1 MKKILMIISA
11 VTIVIFSVSIYAFNG
26 SKVEAATVGQ
36 KLTAPEEGWQRYDD
50 LDSLIEY
57 DGGSAAWTANYKDPS
72 ETAQYKGSAH
82 GALKG
87 KNSKVTFAFEGSKF
101 SLIITTAKTYTNSIT
116 VKVDGKEIGIM
127 NAQVSATSSDKVTTQ
142 IVGFTK
148 SGLEK
153 TKHLVEI
160 QVKKEGNSEGY
171 FDYRL
176 DAIDIDSDGKLIPIS
191 EYQPAQSNIYVGNDA
206 MYQLDKNGDLYTWG
220 SNNYG
225 QLGLGD
231 TSSRSI
237 SKSEKVSISEKV
249 TDIVIGE
256 RFVIALGESG
266 KVYGWGDNT
275 GKLLSDDGGII
286 TSPVMIKE
294 GIGAIFKA
302 E

>member
-50 LDSLIEY
+50 TNSLISY
-57 DGGSAAWTANYKDPS
+57 SDKDNSWKPYIDPG
-72 ETAQYKGSAH
+72 QYKNNSAM
-82 GALKG
+82 GAIKG
-87 KNSKVTFAFEGSKF
+87 KKAKMSFAFYGTKF
-101 SLIITTAKTYTNSIT
+101 SLILTT
-116 VKVDGKEIGIM
+116 
-127 NAQVSATSSDKVTTQ
+127 TSSYSRNIKVTIDGVDAGVMDGQAGITKDPELATQ
-142 IVGFTK
+142 IVGYTK
-148 SGLEK
+148 TGLSK
-153 TKHLVEI
+153 KNHLVEVI
-160 QVKKEGNSEGY
+160 VIEDGTGNQ

-191 EYQPAQSNIYVGNDA
+191 EYQPAQSNIYIGNDA

-249 TDIVIGE
+249 TDIVIGD

-286 TSPVMIKE
+286 TTPVVIKE